1 MDVSL
6 EVYRNIVRSV
16 GRRRDIAALCGVN
29 RAFRNAAERALYNTL
44 TVSDDDR
51 RLCATLAES
60 PRIAALV
67 VALTVQTR
75 RRDHDHGEQKDQ
87 EDHEDH
93 DDDAEES
100 DSESG
105 GSQTSSGASASSRN
119 SGGRGAPAL
128 PALDDY
134 WLAVAGALRNTTRL
148 RHLTID
154 IADPNDSANAWVLA
168 GCVAQLHTF
177 YCDFD
182 WDLALCSFL
191 ATQSALHDL
200 ALQDYREL
208 TVSSDDH
215 PARTDSQQMTAS
227 PTHTLESTIPL
238 VMPDT
243 TAPDTQLQPPP
254 LPMLTILECTFSEAA
269 VALIPGRPLSRL
281 KTCFSRSDTAGK
293 RAELTALIGA
303 LRRSTAPI
311 CALDIADAAYTESGT
326 MELLNR
332 VAHTPA
338 TAHALRYLGTLV
350 LPVGG
355 RKRLQFYGLLMRFG
369 ALRCLELD
377 VSAWTPLPSLPAA
390 FRALAAELRLYCP
403 AVDTVAFV
411 HEFDRTVVSTTATGV
426 LQLDQDASVELLWRE
441 I

>member
-6 EVYRNIVRSV
+6 EAYRDIVRSV

-44 TVSDDDR
+44 TVNDEDH

-67 VALTVQTR
+67 VALTVQVR
-75 RRDHDHGEQKDQ
+75 RRHHKEQEGE
-87 EDHEDH
+87 EDEDE
-93 DDDAEES
+93 ANEEKPE
-100 DSESG
+100 SES
-105 GSQTSSGASASSRN
+105 
-119 SGGRGAPAL
+119 AL
-128 PALDDY
+128 PALDEY
-134 WLAVAGALRNTTRL
+134 WSAVAGALRNTTRL

-154 IADPNDSANAWVLA
+154 ISDPNDSANAWVLD

-191 ATQSALHDL
+191 ATQSVLRDL

-208 TVSSDDH
+208 DVSSDDH
-215 PARTDSQQMTAS
+215 RARTDSQGMTAS
-227 PTHTLESTIPL
+227 PTHTLQPIPL
-238 VMPDT
+238 IMPDT
-243 TAPDTQLQPPP
+243 TGPDTQLQPLP
-254 LPMLTILECTFSEAA
+254 LPMLMILECTFSKAA
-269 VALIPGRPLSRL
+269 VALIPGRPLVRL

-326 MELLNR
+326 MELLHR
-332 VAHTPA
+332 IAHTPA
-338 TAHALRYLGTLV
+338 MTHALRYLGTLV

-369 ALRCLELD
+369 ALRSLELD
-377 VSAWTPLPSLPAA
+377 VSAWTPPPSLPSA

-403 AVDTVAFV
+403 VVDTVVFV

-426 LQLDQDASVELLWRE
+426 LQLDDDASAELLWRE

>member
-6 EVYRNIVRSV
+6 EAYRDIVRSV

-44 TVSDDDR
+44 TVNDEDH

-60 PRIAALV
+60 PRIASLV
-67 VALTVQTR
+67 VALTVQAR
-75 RRDHDHGEQKDQ
+75 RRDEQSGQ
-87 EDHEDH
+87 EEDYENP
-93 DDDAEES
+93 DENAEES
-100 DSESG
+100 GSEG
-105 GSQTSSGASASSRN
+105 AVSQTSSGVSASRSK
-119 SGGRGAPAL
+119 SVGRGASAPPA
-128 PALDDY
+128 PEDY

-182 WDLALCSFL
+182 WDVALCSFL

-208 TVSSDDH
+208 NVSADDR
-215 PARTDSQQMTAS
+215 PARADPREMTAS
-227 PTHTLESTIPL
+227 STHTLESPIPPI
-238 VMPDT
+238 VPNT
-243 TAPDTQLQPPP
+243 TAPVP

-326 MELLNR
+326 TELLNR
-332 VAHTPA
+332 IAHTPA

-350 LPVGG
+350 LPVRG
-355 RKRLQFYGLLMRFG
+355 RKRLQFYGLLMRFN
-369 ALRCLELD
+369 ALRCLEFD
-377 VSAWTPLPSLPAA
+377 VSEWTPPPSLPAA

-403 AVDTVAFV
+403 AVHTVIFV
-411 HEFDRTVVSTTATGV
+411 HEFERTVVSTTASGV
-426 LQLDQDASVELLWRE
+426 LQLDQDASAELLWRE
-441 I
+441 M